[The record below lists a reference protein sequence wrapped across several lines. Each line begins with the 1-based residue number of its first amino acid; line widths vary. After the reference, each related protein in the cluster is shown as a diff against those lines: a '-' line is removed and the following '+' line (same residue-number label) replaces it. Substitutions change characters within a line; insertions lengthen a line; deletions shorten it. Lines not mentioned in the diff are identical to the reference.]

1 MMLFPPREAM
11 TIAEPPEPLTFP
23 HLDSIMNKQ
32 NLQEMGGPAARHSYY
47 YCSFS
52 CFYEKIFSKT
62 LSFCMMLFPPRE
74 AMTTAE
80 PPEPSR
86 FRGAES

>member
-32 NLQEMGGPAARHSYY
+32 NLQEMGGPAARHFGL
-47 YCSFS
+47 FS
-52 CFYEKIFSKT
+52 VFSG
-62 LSFCMMLFPPRE
+62 L
-74 AMTTAE
+74 
-80 PPEPSR
+80 
-86 FRGAES
+86 